1 MISRET
7 AWRMFAVELN
17 SSTYEKKGDDEKSP
31 TYVIT
36 PLGTRANRVLV
47 AGVMLDKE
55 NIGSDEE
62 PLWRARVED
71 VTGSYFVNVGRYQP
85 EAAAAIASIET
96 PAFVAMVG
104 KIRAYRPDETRMLIS
119 LRPER
124 IVRVDAA
131 TRQRI
136 VLEAAQCTWARLN
149 NMRAVLS
156 RPDATADDLMKE
168 GMSRDEAEGSIEAA
182 EFYGTPDSSRYLKL
196 IQNSLR
202 MLLPDRDIDLGLPED
217 VTELPDEIDI
227 EPRSGIPEADKED
240 IVLDMLDELD
250 KDGRGAPMEELIKR
264 AAQEGI
270 VGTELE
276 EMTNSLMDKGLVYE
290 PVLGRLKRI

>member
-1 MISRET
+1 MMRET
-7 AWRMFAVELN
+7 AKRMFAGELN
-17 SSTYEKKGDDEKSP
+17 SSAYEKKGDDEKAP

-36 PLGTRANRVLV
+36 PLGTRTNRVLV
-47 AGVMLDKE
+47 AGVLLDKE

-85 EAAAAIASIET
+85 EAAAAIAGIET
-96 PAFVAMVG
+96 PAFVAIVS
-104 KIRAYRPDETRMLIS
+104 KVRAFRPDETRMLIS

-124 IVRVDAA
+124 IVRVDAQ

-149 NMRAVLS
+149 NMKKVLS

-168 GMSRDEAEGSIEAA
+168 GMSREEAEGAIEAS

-196 IQNSLR
+196 IQNALR
-202 MLLPDRDIDLGLPED
+202 MLLPDKDIDLGLPED

-227 EPRSGIPEADKED
+227 EPRSGISEADKED
-240 IVLDMLDELD
+240 IILGMLDELD
-250 KDGRGAPMEELIKR
+250 KDGRGAPMEELVAK

-270 VGTELE
+270 TGNELE
-276 EMTNSLMDKGLVYE
+276 EMTSSLMDKGLVYE